1 MPTELGE
8 PYSLTW
14 RGDPPH
20 MLKADLP
27 IWYRFLDKYGSPFIR
42 VYYDVLLGGP
52 FLTEEDRKD
61 PLKKDWRY
69 LTAKRMDAL
78 AELLEEIWLIEVVH
92 VAGMRSLGQC
102 QAYLELWLLD
112 PKIDKPPRK
121 VLIAET
127 IDDDLLTAAAA
138 MRILTFLV

>member
-8 PYSLTW
+8 PYSKQW

-20 MLKADLP
+20 MLKRDVP
-27 IWYRFLDKYGSPFIR
+27 IWYRFLDKYGAPFTN

-52 FLTEEDRKD
+52 FLTQEDRKD
-61 PLKKDWRY
+61 PLKRDWRY

-78 AELLEEIWLIEVVH
+78 AELREEIWLIEAANA
-92 VAGMRSLGQC
+92 AGMRSLGQC
-102 QAYLELWLLD
+102 QTYLELWLMD
-112 PKIDKPPRK
+112 PKLEKPARK
-121 VLIAET
+121 VLVAQT

-138 MRILTFLV
+138 MGILTFLV